1 MFKWCC
7 LCPLCLPFND
17 WSKKVR
23 KLSIISLSLRLMTVF
38 RFMIREDVVFEGV
51 LEAKLF
57 YFFCFVI
64 ICLAMNHQC
73 LAIVRKILRGI

>member
-23 KLSIISLSLRLMTVF
+23 KLSIISLSSRLMTVF
-38 RFMIREDVVFEGV
+38 RFMIREDVVFEEV

-57 YFFCFVI
+57 YFFA
-64 ICLAMNHQC
+64 L
-73 LAIVRKILRGI
+73 L

>member
-38 RFMIREDVVFEGV
+38 RFMIREDVFFLKGFWRQSSS
-51 LEAKLF
+51 LF
-57 YFFCFVI
+57 FA
-64 ICLAMNHQC
+64 L
-73 LAIVRKILRGI
+73 L

>member
-38 RFMIREDVVFEGV
+38 RFVSVV
-51 LEAKLF
+51 
-57 YFFCFVI
+57 C
-64 ICLAMNHQC
+64 C
-73 LAIVRKILRGI
+73 IVMFIGSL

>member
-38 RFMIREDVVFEGV
+38 RFRLEDVVFEGV

-57 YFFCFVI
+57 YFCFVI